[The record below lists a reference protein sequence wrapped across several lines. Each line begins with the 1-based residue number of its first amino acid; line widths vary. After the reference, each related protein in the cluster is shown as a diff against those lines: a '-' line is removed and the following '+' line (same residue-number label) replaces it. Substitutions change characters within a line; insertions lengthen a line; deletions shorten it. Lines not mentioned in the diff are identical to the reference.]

1 MADNNIKAF
10 DEFRPKLVQCL
21 PLKDAFFLAELT
33 KQHLFPANLKEVVM
47 KASTQTDAATIFL
60 DKAIKRPLDA
70 GSGEVFEKLL
80 LVMEKS
86 DFMLLKKLAKS
97 IKQKLSDKL
106 SQTGIPGK

>member
-60 DKAIKRPLDA
+60 DKAIKGPLDA
-70 GSGEVFEKLL
+70 GSGEAFEKLL

>member
-1 MADNNIKAF
+1 
-10 DEFRPKLVQCL
+10 
-21 PLKDAFFLAELT
+21 
-33 KQHLFPANLKEVVM
+33 M
-47 KASTQTDAATIFL
+47 KASTQAHAATIFL

-97 IKQKLSDKL
+97 IKQKLSSKL